1 MNKLLVGLLVMLSV
15 SAEAKL
21 LGNPTVEETK
31 YFERLSDCIYHIEGG
46 ANTKYPYGIKSIP
59 TNGNKEL
66 ARKYCINTVRNNF
79 YRWQAK
85 GSKGDYLT
93 FLANAYC
100 PIGASDD
107 PKGLNKNWLRNL
119 RSQLDKQN

>member
-1 MNKLLVGLLVMLSV
+1 MNKLIVGLLVMLSV

-21 LGNPTVEETK
+21 LGNPTIEQMA
-31 YFERLSDCIYHIEGG
+31 YFNKVADAIYVIE
-46 ANTKYPYGIKSIP
+46 NSEKYPYGIKSIP